1 MEWGNFTYYELIS
14 LVFSALAV
22 VATLYIGRHTV
33 KKQRQ
38 YAREQAYIT
47 SYCEFPVLIIEHSY
61 RYLYLLIRL
70 KDTQL
75 DLAVKKQFN
84 ADIQDKEQKINDILI
99 KLRSSGSPVAADMS
113 DLMMK
118 LKFDF
123 AIKTDKN
130 SASRLLAIAYILSA
144 QMRSE
149 IISYPVSAVKKV
161 ERKKFEDTFVSKKE
175 IICSIIELCEEHKFS
190 RGLAKR

>member
-1 MEWGNFTYYELIS
+1 M
-14 LVFSALAV
+14 
-22 VATLYIGRHTV
+22 
-33 KKQRQ
+33 
-38 YAREQAYIT
+38 
-47 SYCEFPVLIIEHSY
+47 
-61 RYLYLLIRL
+61 LIRL